1 MTGQTNFLNPKSI
14 KKALNKFEKVIQV
27 GAEIL
32 AEFLT
37 LKLNILTAT
46 KVYEIWRLFSI
57 FSLVFEN
64 KFFFEKSL
72 V

>member
-1 MTGQTNFLNPKSI
+1 LRA
-14 KKALNKFEKVIQV
+14 ALSERFMRLMNDIQG

-46 KVYEIWRLFSI
+46 KVYEIWSLFSI
-57 FSLVFEN
+57 FSQVFEN
-64 KFFFEKSL
+64 KLFFEKSL

>member
-1 MTGQTNFLNPKSI
+1 MKTRKVCDILWQMGWGKNISLI
-14 KKALNKFEKVIQV
+14 VIQG

-46 KVYEIWRLFSI
+46 KIYEIWRLFSI

>member
-1 MTGQTNFLNPKSI
+1 MHIKNTINPLLND
-14 KKALNKFEKVIQV
+14 IQG

-37 LKLNILTAT
+37 LKLNILAAS
-46 KVYEIWRLFSI
+46 KIYEIWRPYSI
-57 FSLVFEN
+57 FSLVFEKKN
-64 KFFFEKSL
+64 FFENFL

>member
-1 MTGQTNFLNPKSI
+1 MHNQCLQNDLQG
-14 KKALNKFEKVIQV
+14 

-37 LKLNILTAT
+37 LKLNILTAS
-46 KVYEIWRLFSI
+46 KIYEIWRLFSI
-57 FSLVFEN
+57 FSLVFEK
-64 KFFFEKSL
+64 KFFFDKFL

>member
-1 MTGQTNFLNPKSI
+1 MDHL
-14 KKALNKFEKVIQV
+14 IQG

-32 AEFLT
+32 AEFLN
-37 LKLNILTAT
+37 LKLNILIAT
-46 KVYEIWRLFSI
+46 KVYEIWRLFSN
-57 FSLVFEN
+57 FPLVFEN